1 MSQSKQKIQSTT
13 SYLDIQEIKDD
24 VVILRDGGMR
34 AVLLVSSINFAL
46 KGDDEQNAIIQAY
59 VGFLNT
65 LAYPLQIVIQSR
77 NLNIDGYLEKLKKL
91 EHQQNNQLLR
101 MQIADYQ
108 AFLRELL
115 DLGQIMTK
123 KFYVVV
129 PYSGGGTKEK
139 KKFIEQA
146 MDSFSPARLIHV
158 SQKKFMEFREELI
171 KRVETV
177 AGGLSG
183 IGLKS
188 QMLDTQS
195 LIELYYNAYNPEM
208 ADFQKM
214 TDTNQL
220 RVEDSNGI

>member
-1 MSQSKQKIQSTT
+1 MPKVKQKVQSTVR
-13 SYLDIQEIKDD
+13 YLDIQEIKDD
-24 VVILRDGGMR
+24 VVVLRDGGMR

-46 KGDDEQNAIIQAY
+46 KGDDEQNAIISSY

-91 EHQQNNQLLR
+91 EHEQSNQLLR

-129 PYSGGGTKEK
+129 PYSGGGAHEK

-146 MDSFSPARLIHV
+146 MDSFAPARLIRL
-158 SQKKFMEFREELI
+158 SQKRFMNFKEELI

-188 QMLDTQS
+188 QLLDTQS
-195 LIELYYNAYNPEM
+195 LIELYYNSYNPEM

-214 TDTNQL
+214 TDTNKL
-220 RVEDSNGI
+220 RVEDNGF

>member
-1 MSQSKQKIQSTT
+1 MAKVKQKVQST
-13 SYLDIQEIKDD
+13 SRYLDIQEIKDD
-24 VVILRDGGMR
+24 VVVLRDGGMR

-46 KGDDEQNAIIQAY
+46 KGDDEQNAIISAY

-91 EHQQNNQLLR
+91 EHNQTNQLLR

-108 AFLRELL
+108 AFLQELL
-115 DLGQIMTK
+115 DLGKIMTK
-123 KFYVVV
+123 KFYVTV
-129 PYSGGGTKEK
+129 PYSGSIKEK

-146 MDSFSPARLIHV
+146 MDSFSPARLIRL
-158 SQKKFMEFREELI
+158 SRKSFINYKEELM

-177 AGGLSG
+177 VSGLSG

-188 QMLDTQS
+188 QLLDTQS
-195 LIELYYNAYNPEM
+195 LIELYYSVYNPEM

-214 TDTNQL
+214 TDINQL
-220 RVEDSNGI
+220 RIED

>member
-1 MSQSKQKIQSTT
+1 MAKAKQKVQST
-13 SYLDIQEIKDD
+13 SRYLDIEEVKDD
-24 VVILRDGGMR
+24 VVVLRDGGMR

-46 KGDDEQNAIIQAY
+46 KGDDEQNAIISAY

-65 LAYPLQIVIQSR
+65 LSYPLQIVIQSR

-91 EHQQNNQLLR
+91 EHNQTNQLLR

-108 AFLRELL
+108 AFLKELL

-123 KFYVVV
+123 KFYVAV
-129 PYSGGGTKEK
+129 PYSGSTKEK

-146 MDSFSPARLIHV
+146 MDSFSPARLIHL
-158 SQKKFMEFREELI
+158 SRKSFANYREELM

-188 QMLDTQS
+188 QLLDTQS
-195 LIELYYNAYNPEM
+195 LIELYYNSYNPEM

-214 TDTNQL
+214 TDINQL
-220 RVEDSNGI
+220 RLEDNGI

>member
-1 MSQSKQKIQSTT
+1 MAKVKQKVQST
-13 SYLDIQEIKDD
+13 SRYLDIQEIKDD
-24 VVILRDGGMR
+24 VVVLRDGGMR

-46 KGDDEQNAIIQAY
+46 KGDDEQNAIISAY

-91 EHQQNNQLLR
+91 EHNQTNQLLR

-108 AFLRELL
+108 AFLKELL
-115 DLGQIMTK
+115 DLGKIMTK
-123 KFYVVV
+123 KFYVTV
-129 PYSGGGTKEK
+129 PYSGSIKEK

-146 MDSFSPARLIHV
+146 MDSFSPARLIRL
-158 SQKKFMEFREELI
+158 SRKSFINYKEELM

-177 AGGLSG
+177 VSGLSG

-188 QMLDTQS
+188 QLLDTQS
-195 LIELYYNAYNPEM
+195 LIELYYSVYNPEM

-214 TDTNQL
+214 TDINQL
-220 RVEDSNGI
+220 RIED